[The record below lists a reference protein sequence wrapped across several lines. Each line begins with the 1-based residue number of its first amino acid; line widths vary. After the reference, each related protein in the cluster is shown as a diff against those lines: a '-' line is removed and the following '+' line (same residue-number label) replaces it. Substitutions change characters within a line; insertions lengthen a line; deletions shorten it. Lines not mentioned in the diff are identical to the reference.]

1 MPMPNPPKD
10 DGAQKGAQKPINL
23 AVQKAMPTGTQVHDA
38 LMAPID
44 ADLTT
49 ENLQTLDAKYAGE
62 TPDERRKR
70 SDRYKLA
77 LQKYDI
83 AFLAW
88 VNGLNEKVNQY
99 RQSVLAYA
107 EKKSGQIDVDKMTNL
122 ESQISNLTGE

>member
-1 MPMPNPPKD
+1 MPNPPKE
-10 DGAQKGAQKPINL
+10 DGAQKGAQKPINP
-23 AVQKAMPTGTQVHDA
+23 AIQKAMPTGTQVHDA

-49 ENLQTLDAKYAGE
+49 ENLPKLDAKYAGE
-62 TPDERRKR
+62 KPEERRTR

-88 VNGLNEKVNQY
+88 VNGLNEKVNQF

-107 EKKSGQIDVDKMTNL
+107 EKKSGQIDVEKITNL
-122 ESQISNLTGE
+122 ESRISNLTNE